1 MKLGALDAT
10 VHTLK
15 ASEYG
20 IQGFPTIKYFAP
32 GKKDSSSVEDYD
44 GGRVANDIIS
54 WLNDKL
60 TEAVDPPEINQ
71 VSQKFFSDNSYWEM
85 ALGSNHPQ
93 CFV

>member
-71 VSQKFFSDNSYWEM
+71 VSHKSLSD
-85 ALGSNHPQ
+85 
-93 CFV
+93 